1 MRPPAQV
8 SDSKNGGDVV
18 SWTQVSN
25 VAQLNEALAEGAKEI
40 EVSGTLKGMP
50 SVTLPPGV
58 ALRGGEFVFGA
69 KGLRLTRDN
78 SVENITVRTPAH
90 ELAIYNDP
98 SVEDLGTLR
107 LKNVTSYG
115 QVYLSAEG
123 SIRAGRIEADG
134 VHVAEADTRG
144 RADRP
149 TGFGVEAMQGAFT
162 LWNRQP
168 ETAVVLTARLENIS
182 AGSAQ
187 KPVRGSGVFVG
198 GHGDAA
204 GKADGGAVAVE
215 VLSTGD
221 VFSDGGIAPGTP
233 DLISG
238 GVFIISGA
246 NAADVVNL
254 GTTTTFGQNDMVL
267 DNWGAVENWTAKAK
281 VTSHGPSGIGFVNF
295 GDIGVLTVEAP
306 IETTGLGARG
316 FNVYDGTLREAVFD
330 SITTHGDG
338 SVGVQVSRDLPKLT
352 IKGSLTTS
360 GGTGESLVKGVLMP
374 LAAIAL
380 SVKPGGHIGSVDI
393 GMDISTDGDG
403 LATVDLEGPVGRL
416 DVGGKIIA
424 NGAGASAVRIAGV
437 EGPSLDGLILEATN
451 GQPLAPG

>member
-1 MRPPAQV
+1 M
-8 SDSKNGGDVV
+8 
-18 SWTQVSN
+18 
-25 VAQLNEALAEGAKEI
+25 AQLSEALAEGATEI

-50 SVTLPPGV
+50 SLTLPPGV
-58 ALRGGEFVFGA
+58 ALRGGELVFGA

-78 SVENITVRTPAH
+78 SIENITVRTSAH
-90 ELAIYNDP
+90 ELAIYNDAT
-98 SVEDLGTLR
+98 VEDLGTLR

-115 QVYLSAEG
+115 QVYLAAEG

-134 VHVAEADTRG
+134 VHVAEADMRG
-144 RADRP
+144 RAERP

-168 ETAVVLTARLENIS
+168 DADVVLTARLENIS
-182 AGSAQ
+182 AGSAGT
-187 KPVRGSGVFVG
+187 PVRGGGVFVG
-198 GHGDAA
+198 GHGDKA
-204 GKADGGAVAVE
+204 GMADGGTVAVE
-215 VLSTGD
+215 MLSTGD
-221 VFSDGGIAPGTP
+221 VFSDGGIAAGTP

-246 NAADVVNL
+246 NAANVMNL

-316 FNVYDGTLREAVFD
+316 FNVYDGSLREAVFD

-338 SVGVQVSRDLPKLT
+338 SVGVQVSRELPKLT

-360 GGTGESLVKGVLMP
+360 GGAGESLVKGVLMP

-380 SVKPGGHIGSVDI
+380 SVKATGHIGVVDV
-393 GMDISTDGDG
+393 GADISTDGDG
-403 LATVDLEGPVGRL
+403 LATVDLEGPVGTL
-416 DVGGKIIA
+416 TVGGKIIA
-424 NGAGASAVRIAGV
+424 NGAGAWAVRIAGV
-437 EGPSLDGLILEATN
+437 EGPSLDGLTLEAPN
-451 GQPLAPG
+451 GQALATQ